1 MKSLRTALSLTFR
14 LSGVLLV
21 LLGIYLWTGR
31 GAALAPV
38 HMAIGLVFTLAYLAI
53 VGLASRDGLALG
65 PSLLAAG
72 WGFVV
77 PLFGMI
83 QTRLVVGPG
92 HWVVR
97 VIHLLFGI
105 VAMGVADR
113 LLKGNPARA
122 PRGEAAAPADAGTA
136 TT

>member
-1 MKSLRTALSLTFR
+1 MKTLRTALSLTFR

-31 GAALAPV
+31 GAALASV
-38 HMAIGLVFTLAYLAI
+38 HMAIGLVFTLAYLGI
-53 VGLASRDGLALG
+53 VALASRSGLSLG

-83 QTRLVVGPG
+83 QTRLLVGPG
-92 HWVVR
+92 HWVIR
-97 VIHLLFGI
+97 VIHLLFGVI
-105 VAMGVADR
+105 AMGIADR
-113 LLKGNPARA
+113 LVKHSAIIDARRTA
-122 PRGEAAAPADAGTA
+122 EAEGREPMTA
-136 TT
+136 

>member
-1 MKSLRTALSLTFR
+1 MKNLRTALSLTFR
-14 LSGVLLV
+14 LSGGLLV

-77 PLFGMI
+77 PLFGMV
-83 QTRLVVGPG
+83 QTRLLVGPE
-92 HWVVR
+92 HWMIR
-97 VIHLLFGI
+97 VTHLLFGM
-105 VAMGVADR
+105 VAMGIADR
-113 LLKGNPARA
+113 LLKGNPARE
-122 PRGEAAAPADAGTA
+122 PRAAAGVTA
-136 TT
+136 NMSS